1 MAARTRFL
9 LTILFFA
16 SATLACGG
24 SNNNPAGPTPPSAP
38 FATTDL
44 RVGTGTEAT
53 LGRNISVH
61 YTGWLYDPSRPE
73 GKGNQF
79 DTSAGR
85 GPFSFVLGTTVITG
99 WNQGIPGMRVGGA
112 RRLVIPP
119 ELAYGG
125 TPRQG
130 IPANSTLVFDV
141 ELLAVQ

>member
-1 MAARTRFL
+1 MASRVRFILWL
-9 LTILFFA
+9 LFLA
-16 SATLACGG
+16 STAAACGG
-24 SNNNPAGPTPPSAP
+24 NDTTGPTPPRAP
-38 FATTDL
+38 FSATDL
-44 RVGTGTEAT
+44 RVGTGAEAT

-61 YTGWLYDPSRPE
+61 YTGWLYDPSRPD

-119 ELAYGG
+119 ELAYGA